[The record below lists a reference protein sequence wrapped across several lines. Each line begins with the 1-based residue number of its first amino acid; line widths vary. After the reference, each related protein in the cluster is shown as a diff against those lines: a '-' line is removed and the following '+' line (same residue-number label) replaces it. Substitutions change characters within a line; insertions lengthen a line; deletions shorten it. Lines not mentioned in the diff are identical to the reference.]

1 MNQLVSA
8 FCHKY
13 LFFVTTFEFSLFSL
27 TFQTFKKDVSCI
39 LTKNPNVENLDYAK
53 KIMSVG
59 KINGGRM
66 DTSMA
71 SREYFSHI
79 RKSTMSKLYEIYRDD
94 FLIGGYDFSL
104 DF

>member
-1 MNQLVSA
+1 M
-8 FCHKY
+8 
-13 LFFVTTFEFSLFSL
+13 
-27 TFQTFKKDVSCI
+27 
-39 LTKNPNVENLDYAK
+39 ENLDYAK

-79 RKSTMSKLYEIYRDD
+79 RKSIMSKLYEIYRDD

>member
-1 MNQLVSA
+1 MP
-8 FCHKY
+8 
-13 LFFVTTFEFSLFSL
+13 TFEFSLSSL

-39 LTKNPNVENLDYAK
+39 LAKNPNVENLEYAK

-59 KINGGRM
+59 KINGGRR

-71 SREYFSHI
+71 SREYFSNVE
-79 RKSTMSKLYEIYRDD
+79 KSTMRKLYEIYRDD

>member
-1 MNQLVSA
+1 M
-8 FCHKY
+8 
-13 LFFVTTFEFSLFSL
+13 
-27 TFQTFKKDVSCI
+27 
-39 LTKNPNVENLDYAK
+39 TKNPNVENLDYAK
-53 KIMSVG
+53 KVMSVG
-59 KINGGRM
+59 KVNGGRG

-79 RKSTMSKLYEIYRDD
+79 GKSTISKLYEIYRDD

>member
-1 MNQLVSA
+1 MPQI
-8 FCHKY
+8 
-13 LFFVTTFEFSLFSL
+13 FFVTIFEFSLYSL

-59 KINGGRM
+59 KVNGGRG

-79 RKSTMSKLYEIYRDD
+79 GKSTISKLYEIYRDD